1 MYRSKA
7 DSEQANSA
15 EYGKS
20 KPHNYVKSN
29 RLRDVYMDLGTENRI
44 VCSLTYQNR
53 QVQVTLAFPEQ
64 TDTKAEQ
71 DFVSRL
77 KMVYLEKI
85 KTEACQRRIWRYH
98 LPPRRKRTKEKEENG
113 HA

>member
-1 MYRSKA
+1 MYRGEA

-20 KPHNYVKSN
+20 KTHNYVKSN
-29 RLRDVYMDLGTENRI
+29 RLRDVYMELGAENKI

-71 DFVSRL
+71 DFVGRL
-77 KMVYLEKI
+77 KMLYLEKF
-85 KTEACQRRIWRYH
+85 KAGACQKKN
-98 LPPRRKRTKEKEENG
+98 LALSSPTTKEKEGN
-113 HA
+113 

>member
-1 MYRSKA
+1 MYRSEA

-20 KPHNYVKSN
+20 KTHNYVKSN
-29 RLRDVYMDLGTENRI
+29 RLRDVYMELGAENKI

-77 KMVYLEKI
+77 KMIYLEKI
-85 KTEACQRRIWRYH
+85 KTGACQKKD
-98 LPPRRKRTKEKEENG
+98 LALSSPTTKEKEENG

>member
-29 RLRDVYMDLGTENRI
+29 RAKRCLHGFRNREQN
-44 VCSLTYQNR
+44 SLFVNVSKQAGAGYSCISRTDRHESGAGFCQQAQNG
-53 QVQVTLAFPEQ
+53 L
-64 TDTKAEQ
+64 
-71 DFVSRL
+71 S
-77 KMVYLEKI
+77 
-85 KTEACQRRIWRYH
+85 
-98 LPPRRKRTKEKEENG
+98 
-113 HA
+113 

>member
-29 RLRDVYMDLGTENRI
+29 RLRDVYMDLGTENKT
-44 VCSLTYQNR
+44 VYSLTYQNR

-77 KMVYLEKI
+77 KMIYLEKI
-85 KTEACQRRIWRYH
+85 KTGAWQKND
-98 LPPRRKRTKEKEENG
+98 LALSSPTTKETEGDKN
-113 HA
+113 A

>member
-20 KPHNYVKSN
+20 KPHNYVKSD
-29 RLRDVYMDLGTENRI
+29 RLRDVYMDLGTENKI

-85 KTEACQRRIWRYH
+85 KTGAWQKENLA
-98 LPPRRKRTKEKEENG
+98 LPSPTTKEKD
-113 HA
+113 

>member
-7 DSEQANSA
+7 DSKQANSA

-29 RLRDVYMDLGTENRI
+29 QQRDVCMVFGAEKKI
-44 VCSLTYQNR
+44 GCSLTYQNR
-53 QVQVTLAFPEQ
+53 QVQITLAFPEQ

-85 KTEACQRRIWRYH
+85 KTGACQKENLA
-98 LPPRRKRTKEKEENG
+98 LPSPTTKEKD
-113 HA
+113 

>member
-1 MYRSKA
+1 MYRSEA

-20 KPHNYVKSN
+20 KTHNYVKSN
-29 RLRDVYMDLGTENRI
+29 WLRDVYMELGAENKI

-77 KMVYLEKI
+77 KTMYLEKI
-85 KTEACQRRIWRYH
+85 KTGACQKKD
-98 LPPRRKRTKEKEENG
+98 LALSSPTTNEKEGDKN
-113 HA
+113 A

>member
-29 RLRDVYMDLGTENRI
+29 RLRDVYMELGAENKI

-53 QVQVTLAFPEQ
+53 QVQVTLTFPEQ

-71 DFVSRL
+71 DFVGRL
-77 KMVYLEKI
+77 KMIYLEKI
-85 KTEACQRRIWRYH
+85 KTGAWQKND
-98 LPPRRKRTKEKEENG
+98 LALSSPTTKEKEEDKN
-113 HA
+113 A

>member
-29 RLRDVYMDLGTENRI
+29 RLRDVYMELGAENKI

-77 KMVYLEKI
+77 KTMYLEKI
-85 KTEACQRRIWRYH
+85 KTGACKMNDLA
-98 LPPRRKRTKEKEENG
+98 LPSPTTKEKEENG

>member
-15 EYGKS
+15 EYGKV
-20 KPHNYVKSN
+20 KTHNYVKSN
-29 RLRDVYMDLGTENRI
+29 RLRDVYMELGAENKI

-77 KMVYLEKI
+77 KMICLEKI
-85 KTEACQRRIWRYH
+85 KTGACQSNDLA
-98 LPPRRKRTKEKEENG
+98 LPSPTTKEKEGNG